1 MILLVSA
8 LVIII
13 LILCIYIIFLNK
25 QIKNI
30 NMQIDRRINEKSRQA
45 ITLQLFNKNLNML
58 SKNFNKILRV
68 EEKLRI
74 ETMQHEENFKEMIAD
89 ISHDLRTPLTAIKGY
104 MQVLDKS
111 MLEKKQKDNVRI
123 ALNHINDLEKLINN
137 FFELSYLEIS
147 KSEVKFTKINLTNSV
162 LNNIMDYVQ
171 QFEEK
176 NIRVEFGKEEPV
188 YVLGNEEKINRIIQ
202 NLIKNALNYSSGDVV
217 IDIFFKDER
226 VILSF
231 KNPVFD
237 INQIK
242 VDSLFDKFYVAEKS
256 RGKSTGL
263 GLSIVKMLTEQ
274 MKGKANAFL
283 KENNID
289 IQIELNRYIN
299 E

>member
-137 FFELSYLEIS
+137 FFELSYLVIS
-147 KSEVKFTKINLTNSV
+147 YSEVNF
-162 LNNIMDYVQ
+162 
-171 QFEEK
+171 
-176 NIRVEFGKEEPV
+176 R
-188 YVLGNEEKINRIIQ
+188 
-202 NLIKNALNYSSGDVV
+202 
-217 IDIFFKDER
+217 
-226 VILSF
+226 
-231 KNPVFD
+231 
-237 INQIK
+237 
-242 VDSLFDKFYVAEKS
+242 
-256 RGKSTGL
+256 
-263 GLSIVKMLTEQ
+263 
-274 MKGKANAFL
+274 
-283 KENNID
+283 
-289 IQIELNRYIN
+289 
-299 E
+299 